1 MHIWHNKN
9 KTCFTCSLESS
20 NLCSKTRTHLFSFL
34 VPPTSPISA
43 RLFTCCPL
51 ISSTSY
57 LLELKLHTM
66 TLFNQEIFCG
76 ISETGFLIFSWN
88 SFGNLFL
95 SCHYVLNEPLN
106 LIGLFISVYL
116 FNPIVWPNI
125 SHPSNH
131 PCINPL

>member
-1 MHIWHNKN
+1 MFYLFIGVKQFMQQNKN
-9 KTCFTCSLESS
+9 TY
-20 NLCSKTRTHLFSFL
+20 LFSFL

-51 ISSTSY
+51 ISCTSY
-57 LLELKLHTM
+57 LLELKPHTM
-66 TLFNQEIFCG
+66 TLFNQEISFVAYQKQG
-76 ISETGFLIFSWN
+76 